1 MSKALIITSVASM
14 VDQFLLPNL
23 FLLQDMGYE
32 IHVACNFEKG
42 STCSEEKIQNLK
54 RTLTEKNIKF
64 YQIDFERDVTRI
76 FGHVMAYR
84 QLSAIVK
91 SNAFD
96 LIHCHSPIGGMLGR
110 LVARKQRKKGAK
122 VFYTAH
128 GFHFYKGAPL
138 KNWLIYYPVEKFCSR
153 FTDVL
158 ITMNKEDYSLANKKM
173 KAKSIE
179 YVHGV
184 GVDLDRFFSATV
196 DKHTKRSELGIA
208 DDDVV
213 LISVGELIVRKNHK
227 VILNAIS
234 KIDNRKIHYVV
245 VGKGDLLDELQ
256 GYANRLSISE
266 RVHFLGYRKDVPEL
280 YKAADI
286 CCFPSIHE
294 GLPVALMEA
303 MACGL
308 PIVCSAI
315 RGNVDLIDDS
325 FGHLVET
332 NDVSAY
338 ASAIKQLI
346 ESPELCK
353 NNGEKS
359 INNVLNFST
368 DIVMKEMLTLY
379 RENLE

>member
-64 YQIDFERDVTRI
+64 YQIDFERDVTHI

-158 ITMNKEDYSLANKKM
+158 ITMNKEDYSLAKRKM
-173 KAKSIE
+173 RAKRIE
-179 YVHGV
+179 YVPGV
-184 GVDLDRFFSATV
+184 GINLSRFENVSIDRAQ
-196 DKHTKRSELGIA
+196 KRRELGVPENAVIF
-208 DDDVV
+208 
-213 LISVGELIVRKNHK
+213 ISVGELIDRKNHTVVLQALSQIK
-227 VILNAIS
+227 N
-234 KIDNRKIHYVV
+234 DNIHYVV
-245 VGKGDLLDELQ
+245 VGKGQLQQQLQDNANDLGIADT
-256 GYANRLSISE
+256 
-266 RVHFLGYRKDVPEL
+266 VHLLGFRKDVPEL
-280 YKAADI
+280 YKAADV

-303 MACGL
+303 MACRL
-308 PIVCSAI
+308 PVVCSSI
-315 RGNVDLIDDS
+315 RGNVDLIDSNGGILFDKHS
-325 FGHLVET
+325 VTECRDAIEKILTV
-332 NDVSAY
+332 DVAGMGSRNSEYVQQFSTERVLAVM
-338 ASAIKQLI
+338 
-346 ESPELCK
+346 
-353 NNGEKS
+353 KS
-359 INNVLNFST
+359 IYES
-368 DIVMKEMLTLY
+368 
-379 RENLE
+379 